1 MFVFEMLII
10 MYSNESFSFIQIIIQ
25 YLCSLKNYYFP
36 FMTIYTIVIL

>member
-25 YLCSLKNYYFP
+25 YFNVP
-36 FMTIYTIVIL
+36 